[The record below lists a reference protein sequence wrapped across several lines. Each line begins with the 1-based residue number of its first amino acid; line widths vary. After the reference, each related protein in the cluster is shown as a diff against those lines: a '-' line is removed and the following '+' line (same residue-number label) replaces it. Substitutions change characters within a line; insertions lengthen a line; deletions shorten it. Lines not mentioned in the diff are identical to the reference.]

1 MRLLFFFAIVL
12 PVLVCGQE
20 LNVLCRQFDSLYTQ
34 IRDLNIDTVLA
45 KKQFQ
50 SIIQNL
56 KSESS
61 HIQVQKAK
69 EWIFPIQGYTPKYI
83 GGKNG
88 EGYIPQGY
96 DFFTGNNH
104 KAHPAHDIFIYDFNQ
119 DCIDDKTKKYVN
131 VLSVTEGIVVAC
143 TKTWDTTSTLRGGI
157 YVWVYCPSEEAL
169 FYYAHLN
176 SVFVDIGGIVQ
187 AGQSLGTVG
196 RTGLN
201 AYKKRSPTH
210 LHFSMFSV
218 KNNLPVP
225 QNPYQKL
232 CSAKC
237 IP

>member
-1 MRLLFFFAIVL
+1 MRLLFFFAIFL
-12 PVLVCGQE
+12 PFLVCGQS
-20 LNVLCRQFDSLYTQ
+20 LFTLCKQFDTLYTQ
-34 IRDLNIDTVLA
+34 VRDLSIDTVIA
-45 KKQFQ
+45 KKEFEH
-50 SIIQNL
+50 IIQ
-56 KSESS
+56 KIKTESI
-61 HIQVQKAK
+61 HIQKVK
-69 EWIFPIQGYTPKYI
+69 EWVFPLQGYTPKYI

-96 DFFTGNNH
+96 NFFTGNNH

-119 DCIDDKTKKYVN
+119 DCIDDKTKKHVN
-131 VLSVTEGIVVAC
+131 VLSVKEGVVIAC
-143 TKTWDTTSTLRGGI
+143 TKNWDTTSTLRGGI
-157 YVWVYCPSEEAL
+157 YVWVYCPSEEVL

-176 SVFVDIGGIVQ
+176 SVFVDTGDIVQ
-187 AGQSLGTVG
+187 AGQILGTVG

-225 QNPYQKL
+225 QNSYQKL

>member
-1 MRLLFFFAIVL
+1 MRSFSIFLCCL
-12 PVLVCGQE
+12 PFLVYGQK
-20 LNVLCRQFDSLYTQ
+20 LNTLCKQFDSLYTQ
-34 IRDLNIDTVLA
+34 IRDLNIDTALA
-45 KKQFQ
+45 KKKFQ
-50 SIIQNL
+50 LLIGEI
-56 KSESS
+56 KSESAS
-61 HIQVQKAK
+61 LQKAK
-69 EWIFPIQGYTPKYI
+69 EWVFPIQGYTPKYI

-96 DFFTGNNH
+96 DYFTGNNH
-104 KAHPAHDIFIYDFNQ
+104 KAHPAHDIFIHDFNQ
-119 DCIDDKTKKYVN
+119 DCIDDVKKKYVDI
-131 VLSVTEGIVVAC
+131 LSVTEGVVVAC
-143 TKTWDTTSTLRGGI
+143 TKNWDTLSNLRGGI
-157 YVWVYCPSEEAL
+157 YVWVYCPSEDCL

-176 SVFVDIGGIVQ
+176 SIFVDIGSIVQ

-218 KNNLPVP
+218 KTNFPVP

-232 CSAKC
+232 CTAKC

>member
-1 MRLLFFFAIVL
+1 MRIFVFLVIVL
-12 PVLVCGQE
+12 PFIVYGQG
-20 LNVLCRQFDSLYTQ
+20 LYTLCKQFDSLYIQ
-34 IRDLNIDTVLA
+34 IRDQTIDTAIA

-50 SIIQNL
+50 NLIQKIKL
-56 KSESS
+56 ETLYL
-61 HIQVQKAK
+61 QKA
-69 EWIFPIQGYTPKYI
+69 ETWIFPLQGYTPKYI

-88 EGYIPQGY
+88 EGYVAQGY

-119 DCIDDKTKKYVN
+119 DCIDDATKKQVN
-131 VLSVTEGIVVAC
+131 ILSVTEGVVVAC
-143 TKTWDTTSTLRGGI
+143 TKNWDTTSVLRGGI
-157 YVWVYCPSEEAL
+157 YVWVYSPSEECL

-176 SVFVDIGGIVQ
+176 SIFVDIGDVVR
-187 AGQSLGTVG
+187 AGQKLGTAG

-210 LHFSMFSV
+210 LHFSMISV
-218 KNNLPVP
+218 KTNMPIA

>member
-1 MRLLFFFAIVL
+1 MRTLVFFVISL
-12 PVLVCGQE
+12 PIAVCGQQ
-20 LNVLCRQFDSLYTQ
+20 LHALCKQFDSLYAR
-34 IRDLNIDTVLA
+34 IRDQNIDTSFA
-45 KKQFQ
+45 KKEFQ
-50 SIIQNL
+50 KIIRQI
-56 KSESS
+56 KSED
-61 HIQVQKAK
+61 IPVQKTK
-69 EWIFPIQGYTPKYI
+69 EWIFPLQGYTPKYI

-119 DCIDDKTKKYVN
+119 DCIDDAKKKYVN
-131 VLSVTEGIVVAC
+131 VLSVTEGIVLAC

-157 YVWVYCPSEEAL
+157 YVWVYSSSEDAL

-176 SVFVDIGGIVQ
+176 SVSVNTGDIVQ
-187 AGQSLGTVG
+187 AGQVLGTVG

-210 LHFSMFSV
+210 LHFSMISV
-218 KNNLPVP
+218 KTNLPVA